1 MATTGRLSE
10 MSLPVLV
17 QLACQGGNPCKLSVR
32 QGDHE
37 AVLYSDGTNIVHAVS
52 GDLYGE
58 EAVYR
63 ALSWE
68 DGEFSLETGVAVPI
82 RSIETPWSALLMN
95 ALHRIDEAR
104 WDTQTEI
111 LQEEYDMPENM
122 KEILKEL
129 SEQVP
134 GFVTA
139 AVVGMDGLGIADY
152 ALAKVDMEAV
162 DAQMTLLL
170 KLVST
175 SVDKLKAG
183 VMEDYLLT
191 TDRAYLLVRFLG
203 DRYDYYLGII
213 ADRNSAN
220 LGNLRLNSRI
230 YSERLAKA
238 MPY

>member
-32 QGDHE
+32 RGDYE
-37 AVLYSDGTNIVHAVS
+37 AVLYSDGANIVHAVA
-52 GDLYGE
+52 GDLSGE

-68 DGEFSLETGVAVPI
+68 DGEFSLETGVTVPV

-175 SVDKLKAG
+175 SVDRLKAG

-203 DRYDYYLGII
+203 DRRDYYLGII